1 MLPHA
6 VEINGNNRHL
16 CKEAG
21 FLCVK
26 GNGQILGRV
35 PLDDL
40 DMVLLCGHGTS
51 LTANLLAAF
60 AERSVPVITCNAAM
74 LPVSITLPLVG
85 HHLQSKR
92 MARQIE
98 IGLPQKKRLWQAVV
112 RAKIKMQAQHLN
124 LCGCEEVRLE
134 KLARVVQSGD
144 AANCEGAA
152 AAIYWKKCF
161 GPEFRRDRELPGL
174 NAMLN
179 YVYTVLRAATARAVI
194 LSGLHPAFGLF
205 HKNSRN
211 PMPLVDDLMEPF
223 RPAADMLVM
232 DLCAAGKQELDPK
245 AKQYLVALTNL
256 DIGMDGEMSTVG
268 QALRGLAVSL
278 AEVYEGT
285 RKQLWLPCELL
296 PVNFKQS
303 EVDDAHLEQVQ
314 ADVGTGDV

>member
-26 GNGQILGRV
+26 EKGSTLGRV

-51 LTANLLAAF
+51 LTANLLAEL
-60 AERSVPVITCNAAM
+60 AERCVPVVTCNAAM
-74 LPVSITLPLVG
+74 LPVCISLPLVG
-85 HHLQSKR
+85 HHLQSRR
-92 MARQIE
+92 MGKQIE
-98 IGLPQKKRLWQAVV
+98 IGLPRKKRLWQAVV
-112 RAKIKMQAQHLN
+112 RAKINMQNQHLK
-124 LCGCEEVRLE
+124 LGGVADMRLE
-134 KLARVVQSGD
+134 KLARSVQSGD
-144 AANCEGAA
+144 AGNCEAA
-152 AAIYWKKCF
+152 AASIYWKRCF

-179 YVYTVLRAATARAVI
+179 YAYTVLRAATARAVV

-223 RPAADMLVM
+223 RPVADMLVAELALQGKHEL
-232 DLCAAGKQELDPK
+232 DPAGKQHL
-245 AKQYLVALTNL
+245 AALTNL
-256 DIGMDGEMSTVG
+256 DIGLEGEVGTVG
-268 QALRGLAVSL
+268 TALRGLASSL

-285 RKQLWLPCELL
+285 RKELRLPDRLI
-296 PVNFKQS
+296 PTGQKQS

-314 ADVGTGDV
+314 TDVGSGDV